1 MQVLLATG
9 LRVCS
14 GRCRGKVVLRPLQW
28 KNICHG
34 YISTLEDGNDV
45 AKISLVSCTPAQPF
59 GGVDALPSSIY
70 RVDIGKGS
78 WGVTVGAL
86 HLLALFGSSLRQQ
99 QFFWDI
105 RLSAICPRLSGESLG
120 PGFGAVGSWGV
131 CICSVGL
138 ESIAHSLRGL
148 EQVSPKAR
156 KAVLSCGVPI
166 SEELY
171 SLVCLLCCSRV
182 ASPMLRIVCS
192 SKPCTATRRAL
203 ATTFPMAVCASQMS
217 SGRV

>member
-14 GRCRGKVVLRPLQW
+14 GRCHGKVVLRPLQW

-34 YISTLEDGNDV
+34 YISTLEDGDDV
-45 AKISLVSCTPAQPF
+45 AKISLVSRAPAQPF
-59 GGVDALPSSIY
+59 GDCLPRSTESTLAKVAGALRLRRFTFLLILGLLCDSNKSFGVFGFLPSARGFRGNRLGCCWKLGRLRLI
-70 RVDIGKGS
+70 GS
-78 WGVTVGAL
+78 WN
-86 HLLALFGSSLRQQ
+86 
-99 QFFWDI
+99 
-105 RLSAICPRLSGESLG
+105 
-120 PGFGAVGSWGV
+120 
-131 CICSVGL
+131 ICSVGL
-138 ESIAHSLRGL
+138 ESIVHSLCGL

-156 KAVLSCGVPI
+156 KVILSWGAPI

-182 ASPMLRIVCS
+182 AFPMLRILCS
-192 SKPCTATRRAL
+192 PKPCAATRRAL
-203 ATTFPMAVCASQMS
+203 ATTFPMAVCASQIS